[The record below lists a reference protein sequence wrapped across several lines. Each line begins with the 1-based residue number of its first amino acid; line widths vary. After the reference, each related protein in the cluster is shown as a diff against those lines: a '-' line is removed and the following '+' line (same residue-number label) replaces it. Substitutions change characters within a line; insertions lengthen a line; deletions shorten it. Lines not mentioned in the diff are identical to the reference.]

1 MLLDCLCLGG
11 NPFSSSSSREVVQ
24 DRTHGPLQHQQE
36 VSPLSP
42 VSPDGPA
49 ADPAGEPSS
58 DSEEEQVKR
67 ELESGQMGSDCTE
80 LIAAYPNSPTA
91 WLARANFLSVSAAKT
106 SVSAAA
112 FKRALSLSNNKNADA
127 WTGLGHVYANISD
140 FASASVCFRQASNL
154 APRSVQAHLTLGL
167 SLIAMGNARDA
178 LQAYFAALRLRPAD
192 KELEGELH
200 FNVALVYEDI
210 KSTKLAATSYKA
222 VISALSPPTS
232 AKGRKLLLDAQ
243 LNLASLQADSASLK
257 SLREALTTYMS
268 IELEECDRDLTA
280 SVLKSI
286 EFLRRELECSEG
298 E

>member
-1 MLLDCLCLGG
+1 
-11 NPFSSSSSREVVQ
+11 
-24 DRTHGPLQHQQE
+24 
-36 VSPLSP
+36 

-49 ADPAGEPSS
+49 AAEEPSS
-58 DSEEEQVKR
+58 DGEEEQVKR
-67 ELESGQMGSDCTE
+67 ELESGLMGSDCTE
-80 LIAAYPNSPTA
+80 LIATFPNSPTA
-91 WLARANFLSVSAAKT
+91 WLARANYLSVCSDAKT

-112 FKRALSLSNNKNADA
+112 FKRALSLSHNKSVDA

-140 FASASVCFRQASNL
+140 FASASVCFRQAATL
-154 APRSVQAHLTLGL
+154 DPRCVQSHLTLGL

-200 FNVALVYEDI
+200 FNVALVYEDL
-210 KSTKLAATSYKA
+210 KSSQLAATSYKA
-222 VISALSPPTS
+222 VISALSPPSS

-243 LNLASLQADSASLK
+243 LNLASLQADSSGSRKALQ
-257 SLREALTTYMS
+257 EALATYMS
-268 IELEECDRDLTA
+268 IDLEECDRDVTA

-286 EFLRRELECSEG
+286 EFLRRELECG